1 MVNSDPDERLFIGWD
16 VGGWNCDKNQ
26 KSRDALVVL
35 DHGGQILGH
44 PWRGNL
50 RETINSATTTAT
62 FLAALLALCKLGN
75 PARTCHATLAIDAPL
90 GFPEAFA
97 RMIAGGVPVDQI
109 GRSAAN
115 PYLFRQT
122 ERRLVDEGITPLSA
136 IKDMIGSQATKAMHV
151 IARFAPQRLSPG
163 VWTDGECLTV
173 IETYPA
179 LCRKRL
185 GPRPGDANIPKTGS
199 AADIHDAGICARVA
213 HDFQMNLE
221 RLEPPTAE
229 TPASEGW
236 IWAPIPWTRLE
247 ETRA

>member
-1 MVNSDPDERLFIGWD
+1 MTGTDFQREHLFIGWD

-26 KSRDALVVL
+26 NSRDALVVL
-35 DHGGQILGH
+35 DHAGEMLGQ

-50 RETINSATTTAT
+50 RDTINAATTTAA

-75 PARTCHATLAIDAPL
+75 PAYSCDATLAIDAPL
-90 GFPEAFA
+90 GFPEAFVC
-97 RMIAGGVPVDQI
+97 MIAGGSPVDQI

-115 PYLFRQT
+115 PYLFRHT
-122 ERRLVDEGITPLSA
+122 ERRLVAEGVTPLSA

-163 VWTDGECLTV
+163 IWTDGAHLTV

-179 LCRKRL
+179 LCRARL
-185 GPRPGDANIPKTGS
+185 GSRAGIGSIPKTGRD
-199 AADIHDAGICARVA
+199 ADIHDAEVCARVA
-213 HDFQMNLE
+213 LDFHLCRD
-221 RLEPPTAE
+221 RLEPPTDD

-236 IWAPIPWTRLE
+236 IWAPRRIPVE
-247 ETRA
+247 A